1 MAERSATAWEAL
13 AERRATELAR
23 ALVRMGVMTHGQA
36 ARLLRVPWQTA
47 KDLTT
52 HRWDMFEVQYKV
64 SKRVTSGRYV
74 VPGNRIMSLLRLT
87 DGTLEAWSQQE
98 GITRTRNRVPPEM
111 LGQTLN
117 MVELLIRMRHDSLLY
132 DEWDM
137 MLPQNGDEGLHAWLV
152 KQDDDYTLGVF
163 LLPMRLKREETWK
176 RGFIFNGVIRRV
188 VQNSSVTKILFL
200 ATREHYAVALRNL
213 STLER
218 VGRTFYLLP
227 WESFL
232 AHPKWFLDAIYEGD
246 RMQRNHLVENI
257 FDSDDKLRVPVEYAF
272 AALLRLRGGRYRFV
286 DTYVNGSTD
295 RVRNWREYIYGY
307 QVPNTGQVA
316 GADVYVFDET
326 MREGLDA
333 VLRMKS
339 KKQFD
344 VSMVEVH
351 GWPEGMVK
359 PKPACEA
366 SQDAFDEVD
375 DSDIDWDAWLN
386 EPW

>member
-1 MAERSATAWEAL
+1 MTKRGAAEWEAL
-13 AERRATELAR
+13 AEVRSAELAR
-23 ALVRMGVMTHGQA
+23 ALVRMGVMIHGQA
-36 ARLLRVPWQTA
+36 ARLLRIPWQTA

-64 SKRVTSGRYV
+64 PKHVTSGRYV
-74 VPGNRIMSLLRLT
+74 VPGNRIMSLLRLS
-87 DGTLEAWSQQE
+87 DHALSEWSERE
-98 GITRTRNRVPPEM
+98 GLSRTRNRVPADM

-117 MVELLIRMRHDSLLY
+117 MVEMLIRLRHDGLLY

-152 KQDDDYTLGVF
+152 KRDGDYTLGVF
-163 LLPMRLKREETWK
+163 LLPMRIRNEDKRS
-176 RGFIFNGVIRRV
+176 FILSGIIRRV
-188 VQNSSVTKILFL
+188 IQNSSVSQVLFL
-200 ATREHYAVALRNL
+200 APREHYRVALQNL
-213 STLER
+213 STIER

-232 AHPKWFLDAIYEGD
+232 EHPRWFLEAIYDDENRQRKYLVEADVVDWDD
-246 RMQRNHLVENI
+246 RM
-257 FDSDDKLRVPVEYAF
+257 RVPPQHAF
-272 AALLRLRGGRYRFV
+272 GAFLRLPDGRYRLV

-295 RVRNWREYIYGY
+295 RVRNWREFIYGY

-326 MREGLDA
+326 MREGLEA

-359 PKPACEA
+359 PKPAREA